1 MPLIPKGGSGLVG
14 KIAALKEGVGNLRFA
29 SPNRRHPVN
38 GVQQMKRLVPSC
50 LAIAAIAL
58 FTPRAA
64 NAASITIDDA
74 SLEGSI
80 IFNVGQF
87 DTGVGFVL
95 DGTTLLAASLGT
107 ASATVSEGTVASGPI
122 THTFTG
128 QFLTGGDLV
137 QPTSGVIAFTEAGG
151 GISDI
156 LTFSYTGGGFFETAT
171 LTGTFVSDVEGGL
184 GLVAPS
190 GATLVPEGAP
200 FNFSNTQITA
210 SAVSDVEPVPEPA
223 SLLMLGSGLCAVTM
237 RLRKRRA
244 AESR

>member
-1 MPLIPKGGSGLVG
+1 
-14 KIAALKEGVGNLRFA
+14 
-29 SPNRRHPVN
+29 
-38 GVQQMKRLVPSC
+38 MKRLVPSC
-50 LAIAAIAL
+50 LAIALIAL

-64 NAASITIDDA
+64 NAANITIDDA

-87 DTGVGFVL
+87 DTGIGFVL
-95 DGTTLLAASLGT
+95 DGTTILSPSLRT

-128 QFLTGGDLV
+128 QFITGGDFV
-137 QPTSGVIAFTEAGG
+137 QPTSGVIAFTDAGG

-156 LTFSYTGGGFFETAT
+156 LTFSYTGGGSGGIGT
-171 LTGTFVSDVEGGL
+171 LTGSFVSDVEGGSA
-184 GLVAPS
+184 LVAPD
-190 GATLVPEGAP
+190 GATLVSEATP

-210 SAVSDVEPVPEPA
+210 SARSDIEPVPEPA
-223 SLLMLGSGLCAVTM
+223 SLLLLGSGLGAVTM
-237 RLRKRRA
+237 RLRKRKA